1 MARQWELA
9 EEYNETLL
17 GDPVHDPLFREQD
30 MRFPIIMKVC

>member
-17 GDPVHDPLFREQD
+17 GDPVMIRLFREQD
-30 MRFPIIMKVC
+30 MRFPIIMKMC